1 MNECQCQRVNGEEGS
16 GEGTTTQKQ
25 GQKRPEG
32 VFHFEMCNAQAL
44 TQSLTQ
50 DESELGAATTASWL
64 LRVPRS
70 GIRSNVM
77 RCRCCEVLI
86 KGESRRKTQER
97 Y

>member
-1 MNECQCQRVNGEEGS
+1 MERRGAREG
-16 GEGTTTQKQ
+16 GDDATTQKQ

-64 LRVPRS
+64 LRSSLRYQIKRDAMPLLRGFDKGRES
-70 GIRSNVM
+70 QKDPGK
-77 RCRCCEVLI
+77 VLNW
-86 KGESRRKTQER
+86 
-97 Y
+97 